1 MDEIGY
7 LQRVPLRQ
15 VWGSEPNDFS
25 PWLEKN
31 IEVLNESIGLSIS
44 IAEREHKPTD
54 RLSLDLLGEA
64 ETGFVVIE
72 NQLGTSDHDH
82 LGKLIT
88 YLTAIDAKVGIW
100 IVADPKPEHIGA
112 ISWLNQTNL
121 ADFYLVKL
129 EAVRVEESLPAPLLT
144 LIVGP
149 SVESKQVGENKKEE
163 KERDTLRLQF
173 WTQLLDRARE
183 KTLLHAN
190 LAPVKWGSIW
200 VTVKK
205 GLFLQYTIRQHNASV
220 SLYIDVGIGKAGP
233 RGNENQKIF
242 DALEEAKG
250 EIEEVFGEPLEWKA
264 PLEVSRGQISK
275 DLSQGGYRNETED
288 WARIQDVMID
298 AMIRLNN
305 ALEPHIK
312 AF

>member
-64 ETGFVVIE
+64 ETGSVVIE

-129 EAVRVEESLPAPLLT
+129 EAVRIEESLSAPLLT

-149 SVESKQVGENKKEE
+149 SEESKQVGEKKQEE
-163 KERDTLRLQF
+163 KERHTLRRQF
-173 WTQLLDRARE
+173 WTQLLDRASE
-183 KTLLHAN
+183 KNAATCQHFG
-190 LAPVKWGSIW
+190 WQGS
-200 VTVKK
+200 
-205 GLFLQYTIRQHNASV
+205 GLICNCKTRVIPSIQYHER
-220 SLYIDVGIGKAGP
+220 
-233 RGNENQKIF
+233 
-242 DALEEAKG
+242 
-250 EIEEVFGEPLEWKA
+250 
-264 PLEVSRGQISK
+264 
-275 DLSQGGYRNETED
+275 
-288 WARIQDVMID
+288 
-298 AMIRLNN
+298 
-305 ALEPHIK
+305 
-312 AF
+312 